1 MEKWLNEKRNTPQSS
16 STSEMKY
23 SRYVWEHLTNTSW
36 PVRKSLTNSHYLTIA
51 SSLVL
56 LCIFISVILSRLNS
70 INAIVV
76 ICFNCD
82 TWEHSYEHFNKHWE
96 SRLSM
101 HKQSG
106 LYLTKDWQESKDHF
120 GFYARDGHVDAGKAP
135 TPNIGKYICAN
146 IAYMHNMQLCAFGT
160 KLAHGHPYVT
170 LVCCKKGKWR
180 GINVEH
186 SIKHSD
192 NT

>member
-1 MEKWLNEKRNTPQSS
+1 MRNFAEIELFWEIDYIPIYVNGKVVEWKEKHTTIIISIRNEILKICMRASHQHKLASGQWVS
-16 STSEMKY
+16 
-23 SRYVWEHLTNTSW
+23 H
-36 PVRKSLTNSHYLTIA
+36 SLTHTI
-51 SSLVL
+51 L
-56 LCIFISVILSRLNS
+56 LLHLPWFCKFISITLSRLNS

-120 GFYARDGHVDAGKAP
+120 GFYTRDGHVDAGKAP
-135 TPNIGKYICAN
+135 TANICEYICAN
-146 IAYMHNMQLCAFGT
+146 IVYMRQYAIMRIWNKIGARSSLC
-160 KLAHGHPYVT
+160 
-170 LVCCKKGKWR
+170 
-180 GINVEH
+180 
-186 SIKHSD
+186 
-192 NT
+192 